1 MSGNPTVLPEAGTA
15 PDASAVS
22 LGLPGFVV
30 LAAAD
35 YGGELEL
42 LVETTAGV
50 AGCPDCGVVAVL
62 HDRRPRWVRDL
73 PASGRPV
80 RLVWFK
86 RVWRCAE
93 PLCAKR
99 TWSEAHPAIA
109 PRAVLTERAR
119 AECARRVGQDATD
132 VSRVAVDLGVSWHTA
147 MRAVRQHG
155 TAVLDAG
162 RPAGTPVTALGLDE
176 TAFLKATATSHTTY
190 VTGLVDLRPA
200 GGGPARLIDVVAGRS
215 GKVVSDWLSER
226 GTHWRAQVQVAA
238 LDPFRGYEVA
248 LRAGLPQ
255 ATVVLDAFHAVRLAQ
270 QVIDDVRRRV
280 QRQTFG
286 HRGRK
291 GDPLYGIRRVLLR
304 GAENLTAAAYARMLA
319 GLDAGDR
326 EEEVSAAWIACQ
338 ELRHVYTSATLAQ
351 ARRRLQT
358 FYWACATPD
367 VPELHRLGRTIAA
380 WQDQLLAYFT
390 TSGASNG
397 PTEAVNLLI
406 KRIKRVGF
414 GFRNLANYRLRLLL
428 HCGMTWQTH
437 RTERIR
443 GRPPRSIVEPA

>member
-1 MSGNPTVLPEAGTA
+1 MSRNPTVMPDRGQAIDTA
-15 PDASAVS
+15 AVS

-42 LVETTAGV
+42 LVETTQGV
-50 AGCPDCGVVAVL
+50 TGCPDCGVVATL
-62 HDRRPRWVRDL
+62 HDRKPRWVRDL
-73 PASGRPV
+73 PAGGRPV
-80 RLVWFK
+80 RLVWLK
-86 RVWRCAE
+86 RVWRCCE
-93 PLCAKR
+93 PLCGNG
-99 TWSEAHPAIA
+99 TWSERHPQIA

-132 VSRVAVDLGVSWHTA
+132 VARIAVDLGVSWPTV
-147 MRAVRQHG
+147 MRSVRHYG
-155 TAVLDAG
+155 EAILDVE
-162 RPAGTPVTALGLDE
+162 RPTDTPVRVLGLDE
-176 TAFLKATATSHTTY
+176 TAFLKATAASHTQY
-190 VTGLVDLRPA
+190 VTGLVDLRP
-200 GGGPARLIDVVAGRS
+200 GSGGPARLIDVVQGRS
-215 GKVVSDWLSER
+215 GKVVSDWLAER
-226 GTHWRAQVQVAA
+226 GTDWRAGVQVAA
-238 LDPFRGYEVA
+238 LDPFRGYELA
-248 LRAGLPQ
+248 LRTGLPG

-270 QVIDDVRRRV
+270 QAIDDVRRRV
-280 QRQTFG
+280 QQQTLG

-304 GAENLTAAAYARMLA
+304 GAENLTATAYSRMLA
-319 GLDAGDR
+319 GLDAGDHG
-326 EEEVSAAWIACQ
+326 EEVSAAWIACQ
-338 ELRHVYTSATLAQ
+338 ELRHVYTAPTLAH

-358 FYWACATPD
+358 FYWACAIPE

-390 TSGASNG
+390 TAGASNG

-414 GFRNLANYRLRLLL
+414 GFRNFANYRLRLLL
-428 HCGMTWQTH
+428 HCGITWQTH

-443 GRPPRSIVEPA
+443 GRSPRSMS